1 MPASPPAPS
10 QLPAPP
16 YPRIARAAARLAGCV
31 RHGLQWLRWPA
42 AVCLGVSC
50 VLWTTSPP
58 RAPWSEGL
66 ARSYAPALVPMLSRE
81 WEALALSGRGV
92 RIGVIDAGFAGWRDD
107 PMLRGLQ
114 VEAEVDF
121 TGEAQGDDLSRGTV
135 DHGTRV
141 LRALAGRGGGRVEG
155 LAPDARFLL
164 VLADAPQTE
173 TRADEARTIAALR
186 WLAARDVDVIN
197 LSLGYIGFEDA
208 DGYRAED
215 LDGRSA
221 RITVALNELL
231 AAHPDLVVV
240 VSAGNRGARE
250 WRYIGFP
257 ADVAGALTVG
267 AVDPASGLRWRT
279 SSIGPPWLPVVK
291 PDVATWGTR
300 GTSFTAPAVA
310 GLVACLREAAPTLPR
325 SELLGMLRASGSRAA
340 HPDREIGYGVPQTA
354 VLARWLAAGA
364 HADIRAGQKGRA
376 PGVRP
381 AARGAPARQPDA
393 QATAAPAAA
402 RPSE

>member
-1 MPASPPAPS
+1 
-10 QLPAPP
+10 
-16 YPRIARAAARLAGCV
+16 
-31 RHGLQWLRWPA
+31 
-42 AVCLGVSC
+42 
-50 VLWTTSPP
+50 
-58 RAPWSEGL
+58 
-66 ARSYAPALVPMLSRE
+66 MLSRE
-81 WEALALSGRGV
+81 WEALALTGRGV

-121 TGEAQGDDLSRGTV
+121 TGEVHGDDLSQSTV

-141 LRALAGRGGGRVEG
+141 LRALAGRDGGRIEG

-208 DGYRAED
+208 QAYRVED
-215 LDGRSA
+215 LDGHTA
-221 RITVALNELL
+221 RISAALGELL
-231 AAHPDLVVV
+231 VAYPDLVVV
-240 VSAGNRGARE
+240 VSAGNRGARD
-250 WRYIGFP
+250 WHYVGFP
-257 ADVAGALTVG
+257 ADVAEALTVG

-279 SSIGPPWLPVVK
+279 SSVGPPWLPGIK

-310 GLVACLREAAPTLPR
+310 GLVACLREAAPQLSR
-325 SELLGMLRASGSRAA
+325 RELLAELRASGSRAMR
-340 HPDREIGYGVPQTA
+340 PDRETGYGIPQTG
-354 VLARWLAAGA
+354 VLAHWLAASA
-364 HADIRAGQKGRA
+364 PAGQAGERA
-376 PGVRP
+376 AVRP
-381 AARGAPARQPDA
+381 VARALPAWRPDA